1 MMEAEVGIY
10 RSAENGA
17 RAKAAIRDLKARYQN
32 VRVTDHSDTYNTDWM
47 TTIEL
52 GYLLDVAEAMIYSAD
67 ARTESRGAHQRL
79 DFPERDDENFLKH
92 TLSFYRG
99 AQEPPQ
105 IEYSSV
111 LITQSQPAKRVYGA
125 EGEKK
130 S

>member
-1 MMEAEVGIY
+1 MMETEVGIY
-10 RSAENGA
+10 RSAENSE
-17 RAKAAIRDLKARYQN
+17 RAKKAIANLKARYKN
-32 VRVTDHSDTYNTDWM
+32 VRVTDHSDTFNTDWL

-52 GYLLDVAEAMIYSAD
+52 GYLLDVAETMVYSAD

-79 DFPERDDENFLKH
+79 DFPDRDDDKFLKH

-99 AQEPPQ
+99 EDKPG
-105 IEYSSV
+105 IEYSNV
-111 LITQSQPAKRVYGA
+111 LITKSQPAKRVYGA